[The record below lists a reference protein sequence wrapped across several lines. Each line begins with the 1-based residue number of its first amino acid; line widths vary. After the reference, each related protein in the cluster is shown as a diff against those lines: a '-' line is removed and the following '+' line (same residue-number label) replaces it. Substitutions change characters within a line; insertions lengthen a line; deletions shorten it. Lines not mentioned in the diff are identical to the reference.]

1 MARFKL
7 TPHTRHSTPTS
18 FKPHIYAHTTHSRHK
33 PRHQRHFN
41 LKQKHGSML
50 RHREDDS
57 ENTYLSLL
65 RSIHD
70 TEGDDNE
77 SSDGTDINSTGED
90 QLEGWDEETAL
101 FEMLGSPYSMPFSLY
116 YNRSFCSSEGV
127 QRIRRRTHPS
137 VAQPRVCRRVTWPA

>member
-1 MARFKL
+1 
-7 TPHTRHSTPTS
+7 
-18 FKPHIYAHTTHSRHK
+18 
-33 PRHQRHFN
+33 
-41 LKQKHGSML
+41 ML

-77 SSDGTDINSTGED
+77 SSDGTDINSSGED

-116 YNRSFCSSEGV
+116 YTRSFCSSEGV
-127 QRIRRRTHPS
+127 Q
-137 VAQPRVCRRVTWPA
+137 